1 MADSPTSSYVSP
13 VPLPALDAT
22 PPEVHRGI
30 YGMPVFL
37 TVPTPDLAAS
47 ADSWIRG
54 LGSIDLFSVPGQVTH
69 LRRWAFQDVLLVPG
83 EQPGAAPPSTT
94 SFACVLSQLEEVRA
108 ACEELLPGCSSGP
121 HSMPWNSVEMRVVT
135 PENTRVVMTAARPL
149 DPDSAQAQFVRDMGI
164 ELPEP

>member
-1 MADSPTSSYVSP
+1 M
-13 VPLPALDAT
+13 
-22 PPEVHRGI
+22 
-30 YGMPVFL
+30 
-37 TVPTPDLAAS
+37 
-47 ADSWIRG
+47 
-54 LGSIDLFSVPGQVTH
+54 
-69 LRRWAFQDVLLVPG
+69 
-83 EQPGAAPPSTT
+83 
-94 SFACVLSQLEEVRA
+94 LSQLEKVRA